1 MRLTKFLVFSVAAFL
16 LVSCNNSVPL
26 KAQQATSAPVASYL
40 KLPPGF
46 KAYVFAENI
55 KRARHLAVTSTSIVY
70 VKTDKATNNCSI
82 WSLQDTN
89 QDHHADVVKGF
100 DQNTGTG
107 IAIKGNFLYASSDDA
122 VYRYALDTAGKVI
135 NNDNAVRVAYGL
147 INRYQHASKSIALD
161 DAGNLYVN
169 IGAYSNACQER
180 DRSKGS
186 PGKQP
191 CTILDSAGGIWAFD
205 ANGENQSYHN
215 GRRYATGLRNVV
227 GLDWNTQ
234 TNSLFVAQHGRDQL
248 HFLFPDLYDEKT
260 SALLPAECVYELTAG
275 ANCGWPYTYHDQ
287 LQNKNMIS
295 PEYGGDGKRYTDEYL
310 APTLA
315 YPGHLA
321 PNGLLFYTGNSF
333 PAAYRNGM
341 FIAFHG
347 SWNRAPEPQAGYF
360 VVFTP
365 FANGKP
371 SGEWQVFADNFAEG
385 TNITSPA
392 QAKHRPCGLAQ
403 GPDGALYVSDDA
415 GGTIYKIV
423 YEGK

>member
-1 MRLTKFLVFSVAAFL
+1 MRLTKFLVFYIAAVL
-16 LVSCNNSVPL
+16 LMACNNSAPIQSKVV
-26 KAQQATSAPVASYL
+26 TSAPVASYL

-55 KRARHLAVTSTSIVY
+55 KRARHLAVTNTGIVY
-70 VKTDKATNNCSI
+70 VKTDKAVNNSSI
-82 WSLQDTN
+82 WVLEDTN
-89 QDHHADVVKGF
+89 QDHHADVLKGF
-100 DQNTGTG
+100 DKNPGTG
-107 IAIKGNFLYASSDDA
+107 LAIKGGFLYASSDDA
-122 VYRYALDTAGKVI
+122 VYRYALNTAGRVV
-135 NNDNAVRVAYGL
+135 NTADAVPVAYGL

-161 DAGNLYVN
+161 DAGHLYVN

-186 PGKQP
+186 LGMQP
-191 CTILDSAGGIWAFD
+191 CTILDSAGGIWVFD
-205 ANGENQSYHN
+205 AKGENQSYN
-215 GRRYATGLRNVV
+215 QGRRYATGLRNVV

-234 TNSLFVAQHGRDQL
+234 TQSLFVAQHGRDQL

-260 SALLPAECVYELTAG
+260 SALLPAECVYELSEG
-275 ANCGWPYTYHDQ
+275 AHCGWPYAYYDQ

-295 PEYGGDGKRYTDEYL
+295 PEYGGDGKQHTDEYL
-310 APTLA
+310 SPLLA

-333 PAAYRNGM
+333 PADYRNGM

-371 SGEWQVFADNFAEG
+371 VGDWQVFADNFAEG

>member
-1 MRLTKFLVFSVAAFL
+1 MRFVFTTSYIIITL
-16 LVSCNNSVPL
+16 LIACNNNAPL
-26 KAQQATSAPVASYL
+26 KSQVITSEPVASYL

-55 KRARHLAVTSTSIVY
+55 KRARHLAVTSTGIVY
-70 VKTDKATNNCSI
+70 VKTDKALNNYSI
-82 WSLQDTN
+82 WALEDTS
-89 QDHHADVVKGF
+89 QDHHADVLKGF
-100 DQNTGTG
+100 DKHPGTG
-107 IAIKGNFLYASSDDA
+107 IAVKGNYLYASSDDA
-122 VYRYALDTAGKVI
+122 VYRYTLDNAGKVI
-135 NNDNAVRVAYGL
+135 NTGDAVRVAYGL
-147 INRYQHASKSIALD
+147 INKYQHASKSITLD
-161 DAGNLYVN
+161 NDGNLYVN

-186 PGKQP
+186 AGMQP
-191 CTILDSAGGIWAFD
+191 CTILDSAGGIWRFD
-205 ANGENQSYHN
+205 ANGKDQSYDK
-215 GRRYATGLRNVV
+215 GQRYATGLRNVV
-227 GLDWNTQ
+227 GLDWNSQ
-234 TNSLFVAQHGRDQL
+234 NQSLFVAQHGRDQL
-248 HFLFPDLYDEKT
+248 HFLYPDLYDDKAN
-260 SALLPAECVYELTAG
+260 ALLPAECVYELFQS
-275 ANCGWPYTYHDQ
+275 ANCGWPYTYYDQ

-295 PEYGGDGKRYTDEYL
+295 PEYGGDGKKFTDEYL
-310 APTLA
+310 APVIA

-333 PAAYRNGM
+333 PADYRNGM

-347 SWNRAPEPQAGYF
+347 SWNRAPELQAGYF

-365 FANGKP
+365 FKNGKP
-371 SGEWQVFADNFAEG
+371 SADWQVFADNFAEG

-403 GPDGALYVSDDA
+403 GPDGSLYVSDDA